1 MDTHATIE
9 HEESAQAISEVS
21 PLVGMRLPDVALR
34 QKILFEHILL
44 ETSGEQRNRRR
55 FATLL
60 SVVLQCFLVAVLIL
74 VPLWF
79 TDVLPKQQLVTFLVA
94 PSPPPPPPNPAA
106 PAPAIVRVVKPTS
119 DIMNG
124 QLRTPDR
131 IPNKVQMIREEEA
144 PPSLNV
150 TGGVVGGVS
159 GGILGGQL
167 GGVIGGIISSTSKLA
182 VVPEPKA
189 AIAKRV
195 RVSQGVS
202 QGLLIYR
209 VEPKYPP
216 IAQQAHIQGIV
227 ILTAVIGKDGII
239 QRLQLVSGHPMLATA
254 AIDAVKQW
262 RYKPYLLNGQ
272 PVEAETTVAVT
283 FRLQR

>member
-9 HEESAQAISEVS
+9 HEESAQAMSEVS

-131 IPNKVQMIREEEA
+131 IPNKVQMIREEE
-144 PPSLNV
+144 
-150 TGGVVGGVS
+150 
-159 GGILGGQL
+159 
-167 GGVIGGIISSTSKLA
+167 
-182 VVPEPKA
+182 
-189 AIAKRV
+189 R
-195 RVSQGVS
+195 R
-202 QGLLIYR
+202 R
-209 VEPKYPP
+209 
-216 IAQQAHIQGIV
+216 H
-227 ILTAVIGKDGII
+227 
-239 QRLQLVSGHPMLATA
+239 
-254 AIDAVKQW
+254 
-262 RYKPYLLNGQ
+262 
-272 PVEAETTVAVT
+272 
-283 FRLQR
+283 